1 MKKLLMSVSAAAL
14 CASVALSLAPAS
26 AQQPAAAAKSA
37 VQHQV
42 GLIDMAHVFKN
53 YDKFKTMTKSLQEE
67 AQGAQKKADAMIE
80 EMKSLQAK
88 ITSGDLQEGSPDYV
102 RIESQLLKMQT
113 DLETYRKVSQRDFL
127 RKEADIYK
135 TIYLEVQQAVN
146 DYANY
151 YKYTLILRFNRQE
164 VAEAENPQQILNNLG
179 RQVVYYKKQDDVTQ
193 PILDYLNDEFKKNG
207 GVATPAAAPARSAAA
222 PAGAPR

>member
-1 MKKLLMSVSAAAL
+1 MKKLFLSLTAAVV
-14 CASVALSLAPAS
+14 CAGVALSPAPVLAQAGAAP
-26 AQQPAAAAKSA
+26 AAAKST
-37 VQHQV
+37 HQV
-42 GLIDMAHVFKN
+42 GLIDMAFVFKN
-53 YDKFKTMTKSLQEE
+53 YDKFKTMTKALQEE

-88 ITSGDLQEGSPDYV
+88 LQGGELAEGSPDYV

-135 TIYLEVQQAVN
+135 TIYLEVQTAVN
-146 DYANY
+146 DYADY

-164 VAEAENPQQILNNLG
+164 VSEADNPQQILNSLG
-179 RQVVYYKKQDDVTQ
+179 RQVVFYRKQDDLTT
-193 PILDYLNDEFKKNG
+193 PILNYLNDEFKKNG
-207 GVATPAAAPARSAAA
+207 GTAPAAAAPPTRSASN
-222 PAGAPR
+222 APR